1 MNFNNNFS
9 ELLLL
14 ANQDITFWNEEG
26 KEFIVKP
33 ISTKDAFFNKDF
45 LWLINFLETEV
56 EDLQKNINSFE
67 INSHYDFLNFV
78 LTLGE
83 KREQMKDLSST
94 IKNSLKIIIPD
105 FNFLE
110 KRMFIGK
117 IFFSRNLFDQ
127 VTEVIFKM
135 LQKEKIIIYETD
147 DEATK
152 KEKEVKMR
160 VQKIKKNSKKTNKS
174 TSFEDFIAAILYEFP
189 QYKIEDLFELNIYN
203 FYYLFK
209 YVGKIAN
216 YEVSKIAAGN
226 GLSKKHKYFIEK

>member
-14 ANQDITFWNEEG
+14 ANQDIKFWNDDGE
-26 KEFIVKP
+26 EFIVKP
-33 ISTKDAFFNKDF
+33 ILAKDAFFNHDI
-45 LWLINFLETEV
+45 LWLINFLETDIE
-56 EDLQKNINSFE
+56 ELQKNTSGFE
-67 INSHYDFLNFV
+67 VESHYQFLNLI

-83 KREQMKDLSST
+83 KREKVNELSSV
-94 IKNSLKIIIPD
+94 IKNSLEIIIPD
-105 FNFLE
+105 FEFKE
-110 KRMFIGK
+110 KRMFIGDVYLSK
-117 IFFSRNLFDQ
+117 ILFDQ
-127 VTEVIFKM
+127 IIEVIFKM
-135 LQKEKIIIYETD
+135 LQKEKIIIYDTD

-152 KEKEVKMR
+152 KEKEVKLR
-160 VQKIKKNSKKTNKS
+160 VQKIKKNSKKSNSS
-174 TSFEDFIAAILYEFP
+174 TSFEDFIAAIIYEFP